1 MKLTINTVSFLVLLA
16 LLSACQGNE
25 KAAVQ
30 ETPEVTEVQEPENTF
45 QEVQDEAIRPI
56 EEGETKEYG
65 RVLTVEDGVYPM
77 FWLQLEFPESGEVL
91 DFEVNVQDLGWEAEE
106 IHSMNGRFVTL
117 YHKED
122 VSNDVVSV
130 WLDGNNIL
138 DDELEAVEGE
148 TLEAT
153 GILEGAEQVTES
165 DLPSTISV
173 VNGAGEKVDFSLYVG
188 PKLIEGNGKEV
199 VVKYQER
206 TRQVISYIRADAEV

>member
-130 WLDGNNIL
+130 WLDGKNIL
-138 DDELEAVEGE
+138 DDELEAAEGE

-173 VNGAGEKVDFSLYVG
+173 VNATGEKVDFSLYVG